1 MSDNK
6 DFNIENII
14 FKYIDEFKFLFFPDQ
29 WSSVF
34 LDYSKNEILAML
46 LIYRKNKVNMSEV
59 AEYINAPLN
68 TATGVISRLE
78 KKMIVE
84 RRRDNEDKRVV
95 MITFTQNGKEFILE
109 EKKHIEYYVKEV
121 YKALTQEEKN
131 SVMSVINKV
140 YTVLKTGNDKS
151 SKEEERNVKKVRRIT
166 IE

>member
-1 MSDNK
+1 MAINE
-6 DFNIENII
+6 DFSIEVLI
-14 FKYIDEFKFLFFPDQ
+14 FKCIDEFKFLLFPDK

-78 KKMIVE
+78 KKLIVE
-84 RRRDNEDKRVV
+84 RIRDTQDKRVV
-95 MITFTQNGKEFILE
+95 MISLTEMGKDFILN
-109 EKKHIEYYVKEV
+109 EKKYIEYYFTKIYEG
-121 YKALTQEEKN
+121 LTTEEKTAAI
-131 SVMSVINKV
+131 SIVSKIIGI
-140 YTVLKTGNDKS
+140 LKTDINRT
-151 SKEEERNVKKVRRIT
+151 EEEKPIKKVKRIK

>member
-1 MSDNK
+1 MTTNK
-6 DFNIENII
+6 DFNIESII
-14 FKYIDEFKFLFFPDQ
+14 FKYIDEFKFLLFPDQ

-68 TATGVISRLE
+68 TATGVITRLE

-84 RRRDNEDKRVV
+84 RTRDTEDKRIV
-95 MITFTQNGKEFILE
+95 MINLTQNGQEFIRD
-109 EKKHIEYYVKEV
+109 EKKQIEYYVKKV
-121 YKALTQEEKN
+121 YSSLTEEEK
-131 SVMSVINKV
+131 SVAISIVNKV
-140 YTVLKTGNDKS
+140 IHTLKMGMDRS
-151 SKEEERNVKKVRRIT
+151 EDEEKPVKKVKRII

>member
-1 MSDNK
+1 MTDNK
-6 DFNIENII
+6 EFNIENII

-78 KKMIVE
+78 KKKIVE
-84 RRRDNEDKRVV
+84 RTRDNEDKRVV

-109 EKKHIEYYVKEV
+109 ERKQIEYYIKEV

-131 SVMSVINKV
+131 AVMSVINKV

-151 SKEEERNVKKVRRIT
+151 KEEEKTVKKVRRIT

>member
-1 MSDNK
+1 MTTNE
-6 DFNIENII
+6 DFNIESII
-14 FKYIDEFKFLFFPDQ
+14 FKYIDEFKFLLFPDQ

-68 TATGVISRLE
+68 TATGVITRLE

-84 RRRDNEDKRVV
+84 RIRDTEDKRIV
-95 MITFTQNGKEFILE
+95 MINLTENGEKFIKD
-109 EKKHIEYYVKEV
+109 EKKQIEYYVKKV
-121 YKALTQEEKN
+121 YNSLTEEEK
-131 SVMSVINKV
+131 SAVISIVNKV
-140 YTVLKTGNDKS
+140 IHTLKVGMDRSEN
-151 SKEEERNVKKVRRIT
+151 EEKPVKKVKRII

>member
-1 MSDNK
+1 MTTNE
-6 DFNIENII
+6 DFNIETVI
-14 FKYIDEFKFLFFPDQ
+14 FKYIDQFKFLFFPDQ

-68 TATGVISRLE
+68 TATGVITRLE

-84 RRRDNEDKRVV
+84 RTRDTEDKRIV
-95 MITFTQNGKEFILE
+95 MINLTQNGQEFIKA
-109 EKKHIEYYVKEV
+109 EKKQIEYYVKKV
-121 YKALTQEEKN
+121 YNALTEEEK
-131 SVMSVINKV
+131 SVAISIVNKV
-140 YTVLKTGNDKS
+140 IHTLKVGMDRS
-151 SKEEERNVKKVRRIT
+151 EDEEKPVKKVKRIT

>member
-1 MSDNK
+1 MATNE
-6 DFNIENII
+6 DFNIEALI
-14 FKYIDEFKFLFFPDQ
+14 FKYIDEFKFLLFPDK

-78 KKMIVE
+78 KKLIVE
-84 RRRDNEDKRVV
+84 RIRDTQDKRVV
-95 MITFTQNGKEFILE
+95 MISLTEMGKDFILN
-109 EKKHIEYYVKEV
+109 EKKYIEYYFTKIYEG
-121 YKALTQEEKN
+121 LTTEEKTAAI
-131 SVMSVINKV
+131 SIASKIICI
-140 YTVLKTGNDKS
+140 LKTDINRTEEDKPI
-151 SKEEERNVKKVRRIT
+151 KKVKRIK

>member
-1 MSDNK
+1 MTVNE
-6 DFNIENII
+6 DFNIESVI
-14 FKYIDEFKFLFFPDQ
+14 FKYIDEFKFLLFPDQ

-84 RRRDNEDKRVV
+84 RTRDNEDKRVV
-95 MITFTQNGKEFILE
+95 MIALTQNGQEFIKD
-109 EKKHIEYYVKEV
+109 EKKQIEYYFKKV
-121 YKALTQEEKN
+121 YNALTKGEK
-131 SVMSVINKV
+131 SAAISIVNKV
-140 YTVLKTGNDKS
+140 YSTLKEGMDKS
-151 SKEEERNVKKVRRIT
+151 EEEEKTVKKVKRIT

>member
-1 MSDNK
+1 MTTNE
-6 DFNIENII
+6 DFNIESII
-14 FKYIDEFKFLFFPDQ
+14 FKYIDKVKFLLFPDQ

-68 TATGVISRLE
+68 TATGVITRLE

-84 RRRDNEDKRVV
+84 RTRDTEDKRIV
-95 MITFTQNGKEFILE
+95 MINLTQNGQEFIKD
-109 EKKHIEYYVKEV
+109 EKKQIEYYVRKV
-121 YKALTQEEKN
+121 YNSLTEEEK
-131 SVMSVINKV
+131 SVAISIVNKV
-140 YTVLKTGNDKS
+140 IHTLKVGMDRS
-151 SKEEERNVKKVRRIT
+151 EDEEKPVKKVKRIT

>member
-1 MSDNK
+1 MTDNK
-6 DFNIENII
+6 EFNIENII

-78 KKMIVE
+78 KKKIVE
-84 RRRDNEDKRVV
+84 RTRDNEDKRVV

-109 EKKHIEYYVKEV
+109 ERTQIEYYIKEV

-131 SVMSVINKV
+131 AVMSVINKV

-151 SKEEERNVKKVRRIT
+151 NEEEKTVKKVRRIT

>member
-1 MSDNK
+1 MAINK
-6 DFNIENII
+6 DFDIETLI
-14 FKYIDEFKFLFFPDQ
+14 FKCIDEFKFLLFPDK

-78 KKMIVE
+78 KKLIVE
-84 RRRDNEDKRVV
+84 RIRDTKDKRVV
-95 MITFTQNGKEFILE
+95 MISLTEMGKDFILN
-109 EKKHIEYYVKEV
+109 EKKYIEYYFTKIYEG
-121 YKALTQEEKN
+121 LTTEEKTAAI
-131 SVMSVINKV
+131 SIVSKIIGI
-140 YTVLKTGNDKS
+140 LKTDINRT
-151 SKEEERNVKKVRRIT
+151 EEEKPIKKVKRIK

>member
-1 MSDNK
+1 MTVNK
-6 DFNIENII
+6 DFNIELVI
-14 FKYIDEFKFLFFPDQ
+14 FKYIDEFKFLLFPDQ

-84 RRRDNEDKRVV
+84 RTRDNEDKRVV
-95 MITFTQNGKEFILE
+95 MIALTRNGEEFIKD
-109 EKKHIEYYVKEV
+109 EKKQIEYYFKKV
-121 YKALTQEEKN
+121 YNILTEEEK
-131 SVMSVINKV
+131 SSAISIVNKV
-140 YTVLKTGNDKS
+140 YSTLKAGMDGS
-151 SKEEERNVKKVRRIT
+151 EKEEKPIRKVKRII

>member
-1 MSDNK
+1 MTAINE

-14 FKYIDEFKFLFFPDQ
+14 FKYIDEFKFIFFPDK

-46 LIYRKNKVNMSEV
+46 LIYRKNKVNMSEI

-78 KKMIVE
+78 KKNIAE
-84 RRRDNEDKRVV
+84 RTRDNEDKRVV
-95 MITFTQNGKEFILE
+95 MITLTENGREFILE
-109 EKKHIEYYVKEV
+109 EKRQIEYYFKEV
-121 YKALTQEEKN
+121 YKSLTKEEINAAMSIVNKVVAVLKAGNQKKMQEEK
-131 SVMSVINKV
+131 V
-140 YTVLKTGNDKS
+140 
-151 SKEEERNVKKVRRIT
+151 VKKIRRIT

>member
-1 MSDNK
+1 MTTNE
-6 DFNIENII
+6 DFNIESII
-14 FKYIDEFKFLFFPDQ
+14 FKYIDKVKFLLFPDQ

-68 TATGVISRLE
+68 TATGVITRLE

-84 RRRDNEDKRVV
+84 RTRDTEDKRIV
-95 MITFTQNGKEFILE
+95 MINLTQNGQEFIKD
-109 EKKHIEYYVKEV
+109 EKKQIEYYVKKV
-121 YKALTQEEKN
+121 YNSLTEEEK
-131 SVMSVINKV
+131 SVAISIVNKV
-140 YTVLKTGNDKS
+140 IHTLKVGMDRSEDK
-151 SKEEERNVKKVRRIT
+151 ENPVKKVKKIK

>member
-1 MSDNK
+1 MAINE
-6 DFNIENII
+6 DFNIEALI
-14 FKYIDEFKFLFFPDQ
+14 FKCIDEFKFLLFPDK

-78 KKMIVE
+78 KKLIVE
-84 RRRDNEDKRVV
+84 RIRDIQDKRVV
-95 MITFTQNGKEFILE
+95 MISLTEMGKDFILN
-109 EKKHIEYYVKEV
+109 EKKYIEYYFTKIYEG
-121 YKALTQEEKN
+121 LTTEEKTAAI
-131 SVMSVINKV
+131 SIVSKIICI
-140 YTVLKTGNDKS
+140 LKTDINRA
-151 SKEEERNVKKVRRIT
+151 EEEKTIKKVKRIK